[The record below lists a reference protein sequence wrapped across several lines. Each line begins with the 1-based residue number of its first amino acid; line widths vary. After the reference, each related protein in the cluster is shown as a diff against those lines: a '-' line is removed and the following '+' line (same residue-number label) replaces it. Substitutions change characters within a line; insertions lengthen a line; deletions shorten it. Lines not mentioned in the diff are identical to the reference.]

1 MIKTLP
7 STARGVGLIPD
18 QGTKIPHEGFPG
30 GSAVTNPLAIQET
43 WIPSLGGEDPLEEE
57 VVTHSS
63 IIAWEIQWTEKPGRL
78 HTVHGVTKELDM
90 T

>member
-1 MIKTLP
+1 M
-7 STARGVGLIPD
+7 
-18 QGTKIPHEGFPG
+18 
-30 GSAVTNPLAIQET
+30 NPLAIQET